1 MPERLLLFCFDQ
13 AASRVV
19 TSDCDVGLHNRQHA
33 NNVEPHSTE
42 INTLGVQ
49 RTAITRTCVGL

>member
-13 AASRVV
+13 AASGVV
-19 TSDCDVGLHNRQHA
+19 TSDCDVGLHKRQHA

-42 INTLGVQ
+42 INTLDVQ